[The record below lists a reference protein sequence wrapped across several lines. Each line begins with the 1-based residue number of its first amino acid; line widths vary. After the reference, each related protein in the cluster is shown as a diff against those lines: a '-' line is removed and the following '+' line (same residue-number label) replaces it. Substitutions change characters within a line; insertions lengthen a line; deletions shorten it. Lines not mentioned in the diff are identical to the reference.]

1 METQNTPMTADQIA
15 AAAEAAE
22 AAKKAADENAA
33 AQAAKDKKAADAK
46 AAKEAKEAAKEAKKV
61 QREADAA
68 AKKAAKEAEKAA
80 KEASKQPEQNGVRRP
95 KPNTKTGTVWDM
107 ADRMSLERQA
117 PVAIGDLHPVLKAM
131 GLNDHTIRTQYA
143 HWRTFNGVSGRI
155 EKVATPM
162 PAAATA
168 TEATAPVAAD
178 AQAATP
184 AA

>member
-1 METQNTPMTADQIA
+1 METQNTPMTAEQIA

-22 AAKKAADENAA
+22 AAKKVADEKAA
-33 AQAAKDKKAADAK
+33 AVQAAKDKKAADAK

-61 QREADAA
+61 QREANAA
-68 AKKAAKEAEKAA
+68 AKKAA

-162 PAAATA
+162 PATA
-168 TEATAPVAAD
+168 PVATAPVAAD
-178 AQAATP
+178 AQAASP

>member
-1 METQNTPMTADQIA
+1 METQTAQTTPMTAEQIA

-22 AAKKAADENAA
+22 AAKKAADEKAAA

-46 AAKEAKEAAKEAKKV
+46 AAKEAKEAQKAAKKK

-68 AKKAAKEAEKAA
+68 AKKAA

-95 KPNTKTGTVWDM
+95 KPNTKTGTVWAE

-162 PAAATA
+162 PTT
-168 TEATAPVAAD
+168 TEAAAPVAE

>member
-1 METQNTPMTADQIA
+1 METQTAQTTPMTAEQIA

-22 AAKKAADENAA
+22 AAKKAADEKAAA

-46 AAKEAKEAAKEAKKV
+46 AAKEAKEAEKAAKKK

-68 AKKAAKEAEKAA
+68 AKKAAKEAKEAA

-95 KPNTKTGTVWDM
+95 KPNTKTGTVWAE

-143 HWRTFNGVSGRI
+143 HWRTFNGVAGRI

-162 PAAATA
+162 PTT
-168 TEATAPVAAD
+168 TEAAAPVAE